1 MGERTD
7 SPKALFR
14 AVFFLNGRNF
24 CLRGGDE
31 HRRLKLSQIKR
42 YSAPDR
48 YVNTE
53 NSSKNRSGGMAQ
65 MRVAH
70 KVAPITQRQRLV
82 HYSPPPPLVI
92 LFVPECA
99 V

>member
-14 AVFFLNGRNF
+14 AVFFLNGQNF

-42 YSAPDR
+42 YSKFIK
-48 YVNTE
+48 E
-53 NSSKNRSGGMAQ
+53 S
-65 MRVAH
+65 
-70 KVAPITQRQRLV
+70 
-82 HYSPPPPLVI
+82 
-92 LFVPECA
+92 
-99 V
+99 

>member
-1 MGERTD
+1 M
-7 SPKALFR
+7 
-14 AVFFLNGRNF
+14 AVLFLNGRNF

-42 YSAPDR
+42 HSAPDR
-48 YVNTE
+48 YVYTE

-70 KVAPITQRQRLV
+70 KVVPRNKALGLSV
-82 HYSPPPPLVI
+82 HSSP
-92 LFVPECA
+92 FSHSCA
-99 V
+99 SHLS

>member
-1 MGERTD
+1 MDRTFVCGVVTNTGV
-7 SPKALFR
+7 S
-14 AVFFLNGRNF
+14 
-24 CLRGGDE
+24 
-31 HRRLKLSQIKR
+31 KLSQIKR

-48 YVNTE
+48 YVYTE

-70 KVAPITQRQRLV
+70 KVVPI
-82 HYSPPPPLVI
+82 YSTPEAGVRCHVNILISPLVI
-92 LFVPECA
+92 LFVPEWA